1 MAAEVGVRELK
12 IGSGRK
18 MTKMKSPK
26 VLWDDC
32 LELEAYIHYNTDL
45 YIFKLD
51 GMNTKTKM
59 QGETS
64 EITTF
69 CKFG

>member
-1 MAAEVGVRELK
+1 MDAEGVIRELK

-32 LELEAYIHYNTDL
+32 LELEAYILSNMALD
-45 YIFKLD
+45 IF
-51 GMNTKTKM
+51 
-59 QGETS
+59 
-64 EITTF
+64 
-69 CKFG
+69 